1 MIRFRQTIG
10 ISFRELELGVFQ
22 KLQEMFVAVMQDV
35 LKELDG
41 AVLRLREKKRY
52 EVKEVVPGV
61 CRLCW
66 AMWST
71 SDDTTWTKKRE
82 STCSFSM
89 RYWALSPGES
99 VLGWAWRRRCKQC

>member
-41 AVLRLREKKRY
+41 AVLRLRENKLY
-52 EVKEVVPGV
+52 EVK
-61 CRLCW
+61 
-66 AMWST
+66 
-71 SDDTTWTKKRE
+71 
-82 STCSFSM
+82 
-89 RYWALSPGES
+89 
-99 VLGWAWRRRCKQC
+99 